1 MLNRA
6 TYAFTLGCN
15 QNNFNVFIE
24 NKIYVNNLLMNQS
37 LSLYI
42 IINKTSQMMNER
54 FLVEIKLNC

>member
-6 TYAFTLGCN
+6 TYAFTLGCI
-15 QNNFNVFIE
+15 QNNFNIIIE
-24 NKIYVNNLLMNQS
+24 NKISVNNLWMNQS

-42 IINKTSQMMNER
+42 IINKISQMMNER